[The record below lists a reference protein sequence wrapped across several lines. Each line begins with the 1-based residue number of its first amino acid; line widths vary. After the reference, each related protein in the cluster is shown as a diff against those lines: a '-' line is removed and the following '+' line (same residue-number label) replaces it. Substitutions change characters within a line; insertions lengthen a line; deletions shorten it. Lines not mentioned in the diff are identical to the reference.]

1 MYRTTKYPVNSYIP
15 TKVTETDKDL
25 HSRLKEMTYNEI
37 IEDFDY
43 HFKNCYLTNF
53 DLIHHECRGS
63 KLEFSKKFYETIF
76 YDKVKENL
84 SEENKE
90 KFLSAAIKSEREDVN
105 IEKKL
110 IIEHLK
116 KVSFERNLEKK
127 GIFLSAMRKK
137 FYCKKTDECKSIKF

>member
-1 MYRTTKYPVNSYIP
+1 MK
-15 TKVTETDKDL
+15 
-25 HSRLKEMTYNEI
+25 
-37 IEDFDY
+37 
-43 HFKNCYLTNF
+43 
-53 DLIHHECRGS
+53 
-63 KLEFSKKFYETIF
+63 TIF

-90 KFLSAAIKSEREDVN
+90 KFLSAAIKSERKDVN

-116 KVSFERNLEKK
+116 RVSFERKLEKK

-137 FYCKKTDECKSIKF
+137 FYLKKTEDCKSINF

>member
-1 MYRTTKYPVNSYIP
+1 MFRTRRYPVNSYIP

-37 IEDFDY
+37 IENFDY
-43 HFKNCYLTNF
+43 HFKNCYVTNF
-53 DLIHHECRGS
+53 DLIHHECRGD
-63 KLEFSKKFYETIF
+63 KLEFSRNFYETIF

-105 IEKKL
+105 IEKK
-110 IIEHLK
+110 I
-116 KVSFERNLEKK
+116 NN
-127 GIFLSAMRKK
+127 
-137 FYCKKTDECKSIKF
+137 

>member
-43 HFKNCYLTNF
+43 HFKNCYITNF

-84 SEENKE
+84 SEQNKE
-90 KFLSAAIKSEREDVN
+90 KFLSTAIKSEREDVN

-127 GIFLSAMRKK
+127 RNFSFSNEKK
-137 FYCKKTDECKSIKF
+137 ILL

>member
-1 MYRTTKYPVNSYIP
+1 
-15 TKVTETDKDL
+15 
-25 HSRLKEMTYNEI
+25 MTYNEI

-127 GIFLSAMRKK
+127 GIFLSAMRKN
-137 FYCKKTDECKSIKF
+137 FIVKKQMNVNQLNFK